1 MGDGPGF
8 FEAYD
13 AALTPLLGAQ
23 GFLALLQGVEEIG
36 LLDVLRE
43 AATAAELAEA
53 TGLTERRVR
62 TVVQALLLH
71 GVVEPDG
78 AGHRLTPAWATL
90 TAEDAFVSLRDVLA
104 SAQIEARLLRDV
116 AAGPDYWSMPAA
128 DRILFARAISP
139 NPFSAGLVEGF
150 RQGLPHDPAG
160 EVLAGGGLLLE
171 LGCGLAGRVLT
182 LLQAAPKVRAVGVEL
197 SEDLADEARLRAE
210 MLGVS
215 DRFEVVCADAGS
227 FSRPE
232 SFDVAFWSQFFFP
245 DEARPAALR
254 TLFTSLRSGG
264 LAQAPLLGDDASLD
278 TDDPGPEA
286 RERSV
291 FRVILDGWGV
301 PDRDRDGLAA
311 EFEQAG
317 FVDVRWVGGG
327 AAGPLRIVARK
338 P

>member
-23 GFLALLQGVEEIG
+23 GFLALLQGAEEIG

-43 AATAAELAEA
+43 PVTDAELATA

-62 TVVQALLLH
+62 TVRQALLLH

-78 AGHRLTPAWATL
+78 SGHRLTPPWSAL
-90 TAEDAFVSLRDVLA
+90 TAEDAFVTLADTLA

-116 AAGPDYWSMPAA
+116 AAGPDYWAMPSA

-139 NPFSAGLVEGF
+139 NPFSPGLVEGF
-150 RQGLPHDPAG
+150 RRGLAGDPAG

-171 LGCGLAGRVLT
+171 LGCGVAGRVLT

-210 MLGVS
+210 MLGVA

-227 FSRPE
+227 FARPE
-232 SFDVAFWSQFFFP
+232 AFDVAFWSQFFFP
-245 DEARPAALR
+245 DDARPAALR
-254 TLFTSLRSGG
+254 TLFTSLRRGG
-264 LAQAPLLGDDASLD
+264 LAQAPLLGDDASLR

-311 EFEQAG
+311 EFEEAG
-317 FVDVRWVGGG
+317 FVDIRYVGGG
-327 AAGPLRIVARK
+327 AAGPLRLVARR